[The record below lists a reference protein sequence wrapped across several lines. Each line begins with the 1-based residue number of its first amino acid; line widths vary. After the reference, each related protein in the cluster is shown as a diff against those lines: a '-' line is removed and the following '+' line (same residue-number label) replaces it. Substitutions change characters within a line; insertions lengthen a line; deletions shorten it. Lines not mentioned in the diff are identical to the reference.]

1 MWGYALCGGNAGVME
16 RSQQFFDKSRPRAKR
31 RHGHTPGR
39 RAVMA
44 PDNFTYES
52 ADGRQ
57 LAGYRWAA
65 HDGQTSTRA
74 LSCSSTEWVSTSA
87 DTTMSPMR

>member
-1 MWGYALCGGNAGVME
+1 M
-16 RSQQFFDKSRPRAKR
+16 
-31 RHGHTPGR
+31 T
-39 RAVMA
+39 

-65 HDGQTSTRA
+65 PDCQTKA
-74 LSCSSTEWVSTSA
+74 GVVVLVHGNG
-87 DTTMSPMR
+87 